1 MAEARLL
8 AVGID
13 FPEGPV
19 FDGEGRLHVVA
30 MGSRDVLRVDGT
42 GAVEMLVHTG
52 GAPNGLAFGPDGL
65 LYVCDAGLRAILTV
79 DASGRARVLTDGWE
93 GGAFAGPNDLC
104 FDPQGDFYFTDPVGS
119 SVESPVGRVFHCT
132 CAGEVRGVAGS
143 LAFPNGLALSSD
155 GRALFVVETLTRQV
169 WAYEVLPDGRLGH
182 RFLFCEM
189 RDGGVGGDGLALDV
203 DGNVYVAHFG
213 LGTIDV
219 FDPDGRA
226 LAELPAG
233 GANPT
238 NVAFG
243 GADGQ
248 DLFVTEAETGTITVQ
263 RALRPGLK
271 LF

>member
-1 MAEARLL
+1 MADAHLL
-8 AVGID
+8 VAGID

-19 FDGEGRLHVVA
+19 FDREGRLHVVA
-30 MGSRDVLRVDGT
+30 MGAGDVLRVDPAGS
-42 GAVEMLVHTG
+42 VEVLAHTG

-79 DASGRARVLTDGWE
+79 EAPGRASVLTDSWE
-93 GGAFAGPNDLC
+93 GGGFAGPNDLC
-104 FDPQGDFYFTDPVGS
+104 FDPQGDFYFSDPVGS
-119 SVESPVGRVFHCT
+119 SLENPVGRVFHCT
-132 CAGEVRGVAGS
+132 CAGEAREVAGGV
-143 LAFPNGLALSSD
+143 AFPNGLALSGD

-169 WAYEVLPDGRLGH
+169 WAYEVLPDGGLG
-182 RFLFCEM
+182 RRSLFCGM
-189 RDGGVGGDGLALDV
+189 RDGGVGGDGMALDV
-203 DGNVYVAHFG
+203 DGSLYVAHYG

-219 FDPDGRA
+219 FDADGGR

-243 GADGQ
+243 GDGRQ
-248 DLFVTEAETGTITVQ
+248 KLYITEAETGAVTIQ
-263 RALRPGLK
+263 RALRPGLE